1 MKTFYS
7 KLFVMAFALCL
18 SLTSRAEVA
27 NVDGVYQL
35 GTAEDMLEFAQ
46 IVLENDGQVDAV
58 LTADIDMSA
67 YPEFSISS
75 ADISYK
81 GVFDGQFH
89 VVTIG
94 YENNNNQYVSLF
106 RKLGDGTI
114 KNLAVNGSLHA
125 IGQYCAPLVGQSA
138 GTGTIENVFVDV
150 ALNTTTVGDASH
162 GGLIGFVTSS
172 SNVTINNC
180 LVGGSIKSD
189 DFVSSQCGGVIGW
202 CDGKATLNSVM
213 VICDFEIGGNDN
225 GTWGNLTFV
234 RNPGNAILNNCYYLN
249 PLDVVDANAKHISAE
264 ELVNG
269 AACYALNVG
278 NTQDAW
284 FQTLDVD
291 MFPVPN
297 PSHAKVYRIGRSHC
311 DGSAYEEASYSNT
324 EGATEKDDHDFQNGV
339 CTFCHT
345 IQEDYLTPDEE
356 GFYALGNAADLCW
369 FTYMVKAGH
378 TDINGRLTAPID
390 LDGAEYTPIGSTS
403 LPFAG
408 TFNGGMF
415 AITNAN
421 MMIFGTVAGATIDG
435 VNVVGG
441 VVGGHENAA
450 HTGSVIGHFR
460 SGTLTRSFSTASV
473 ENGKGDCGGLIGKMG
488 SPVVVSNCGFAGDL
502 TCGWSAGLL
511 AGSTDGNN
519 SDVTI
524 SDILLDARNV
534 NYFNGDGHGLLVG
547 WFHDGSGEKTTNIWV
562 IEGPNLTDILG
573 YKHEEAVVMSNTHRI
588 TESDAT
594 TGMAAFGLNKG
605 NITSPAWFQT
615 LDQDDSPTL
624 DPTHGVVYKIS
635 EGRYTNDMGEFSK
648 EVVAAGKAYASEV
661 VAYKGDIEAYEEA
674 LDAFAALD
682 AFDVDVYDAMMAAR
696 TAVEGS
702 ARDYKKY
709 TNRLAEVVA
718 YVSENSNDFYGTAY
732 ETILTYIE
740 EYVEP
745 GEEFPN
751 GSAAYI
757 IENKELTS
765 EQVVA
770 EIAFMNNLLE
780 AAIKSNYQKGTEITN
795 LMVNAD
801 LSGKPNFDGWTTWKD
816 GSTLTTGTVDGV
828 GTAGEVWNAK
838 ADIHQTLTGL
848 KNGIYELRANAATR
862 PACNSYNRN
871 DNYIA
876 YLYANSDEN
885 FIQALNEDVV
895 TRANAE
901 DGVNCLLTPDANG
914 NVDDSLY
921 VDDGYEYVPH
931 GPVTC
936 AYAFQGGRYENR
948 VLTNVTDGTLT
959 VGLRIPGTGL
969 ANDWIGFGNFRL
981 FYLGTIDE
989 TEGLLLDGVHSYM
1002 ERATTL
1008 INYIGFSDIPNVDDE
1023 TLPHYKS
1030 MPNFSNELRNEL
1042 QELVEKLTQKILRS
1056 NEKYME
1062 ICAQFTNIFHKI
1074 DTCKA
1079 AYIEL
1084 LDNAYAMMDA
1094 CYNDPEASQE
1104 EVTEMQNVVDNII
1117 ADWEQGVFSVE
1128 DAKAMEAI
1136 KNTAFY
1142 QRYFK
1147 GAPAIKGG
1155 FYQLA
1160 SASDMVWF
1168 ANNVNSLGNTTL
1180 NAEIVAPIDLADSQ
1194 YAPIGTISMPYAG
1207 TFKGNLYPIT
1217 NANMMIFGTTQGAT
1231 VDGINVQGGSVG
1243 GSDNAE
1249 HTGSICGTFQGTM
1262 TRCYSNATVENGKG
1276 DCGGLIGKIKNNS
1289 TVKNSM
1295 FAGNLLSGWSAG
1307 LVAGATDGND
1317 NYVVISD
1324 IMLDG
1329 RNVTYGN
1336 GDGHGMLVGWLHDGV
1351 GKYTSNI
1358 WMIESPT
1365 LTDIIGYKHEEA
1377 VVRENTTFVT
1387 AEEAATGVAT
1397 YGLNRGETTTPVWFQ
1412 TLGKDEVPTLSPDS
1426 KVVIL
1431 VDGNYINAGED
1442 DEDAVNALKTQPQ
1455 IVNVYDLNGRMVL
1468 QGVDSRTGL
1477 RSLPNGLYIIGGRKV
1492 LK

>member
-7 KLFVMAFALCL
+7 KLFVMAFAICFSL
-18 SLTSRAEVA
+18 SSMAELST
-27 NVDGVYQL
+27 VDGVYQL
-35 GTAEDMLEFAQ
+35 GTPDDMLEFAQ
-46 IVLENDGQVDAV
+46 IVLENDGQADAV
-58 LTADIDMSA
+58 LTADIDMSV
-67 YPEFSISS
+67 YPEFSISNS
-75 ADISYK
+75 DISYK

-89 VVTIG
+89 TVTIG
-94 YENNNNQYVSLF
+94 YENNENEYVSLF
-106 RKLGDGTI
+106 RKLGAGTI
-114 KNLAVNGSLHA
+114 KNLVVNGSLHA
-125 IGQYCAPLVGQSA
+125 IGKHCATLVGQSA
-138 GTGTIENVFVDV
+138 GTGTIENVVTDV
-150 ALNTTTVGDASH
+150 AINTTTVGDGSH
-162 GGLIGFVTSS
+162 AGLIGSVTSS

-180 LVGGSIKSD
+180 VIGGSLKSEGML
-189 DFVSSQCGGVIGW
+189 STQCGGVIGW
-202 CDGKATLNSVM
+202 CDGKATLNSVL
-213 VICDFEIGGNDN
+213 VICEFEIAGSGD

-234 RNPGNAILNNCYYLN
+234 RNPGNSTLNNCYYLN
-249 PLDVVDANAKHISAE
+249 QLDVVDANAKHITAE
-264 ELVNG
+264 ELANG
-269 AACYALNVG
+269 SACFALNVG
-278 NTQDAW
+278 NAQDVW
-284 FQTLDVD
+284 FQNLGTD
-291 MFPVPN
+291 MIPVPN

-345 IQEDYLTPDEE
+345 VQEDYLNVDEE
-356 GFYALGNAADLCW
+356 GFYALSNAADLCW

-390 LDGAEYTPIGSTS
+390 LEDAEYAPIGSAS
-403 LPFAG
+403 LPYAG

-415 AITNAN
+415 AINNAN
-421 MMIFGTVAGATIDG
+421 MMIFGTVDGAIIDG
-435 VNVVGG
+435 INVVGG
-441 VVGGHENAA
+441 VVGGHDNAA

-473 ENGKGDCGGLIGKMG
+473 ENGKGDCGGLIGKIG
-488 SPVVVSNCGFAGDL
+488 KPAVISNCGFAGDL

-519 SDVTI
+519 TDVTI

-534 NYFNGDGHGLLVG
+534 NYYNGDGHGLLVG
-547 WFHDGSGEKTTNIWV
+547 WFHDGAGEKTTNTWV
-562 IEGPNLTDILG
+562 IEGPNLTDIVG
-573 YKHEEAVVMSNTHRI
+573 YKHEEAVVLANTHKI
-588 TESDAT
+588 TETDAA

-624 DPTHGVVYKIS
+624 EPTHGVVYMIS
-635 EGRYTNDMGEFSK
+635 EGRYTNDMAEFSK
-648 EVVAAGKAYASEV
+648 EVVAAGKVYASEV
-661 VAYKGDIEAYEEA
+661 VAYKGDIEAYEIA

-682 AFDVDVYDAMMAAR
+682 AFDVDIYDAMMVAR
-696 TAVEGS
+696 AAVESS
-702 ARDYKKY
+702 AAAYKQY
-709 TNRLAEVVA
+709 TNRLEEVAV
-718 YVSENSNDFYGTAY
+718 YVNEHSDDFFGTTY
-732 ETILTYIE
+732 ETLLSYIE
-740 EYVEP
+740 DEVEP

-751 GSAAYI
+751 GSANYI
-757 IENKELTS
+757 IENKELTG

-770 EIAFMNNLLE
+770 EISFMNNLLE
-780 AAIKSNYQKGTEITN
+780 AAIKANYQKGTEITN

-801 LSGKPNFDGWTTWKD
+801 LSAKPNFDGWTTWKD
-816 GSTLTTGTVDGV
+816 GSTLTTGTVDGI

-862 PACNSYNRN
+862 PASNSYNRN

-885 FIQALNEDVV
+885 FIQALTEDVV
-895 TRANAE
+895 TRANAI
-901 DGVNCLLTPDANG
+901 DGVNCLLTPDVNG

-936 AYAFQGGRYENR
+936 AYAFQGGRYENC

-981 FYLGTIDE
+981 FYLGT
-989 TEGLLLDGVHSYM
+989 TEEAADLVNEGIQSYVA
-1002 ERATTL
+1002 RANTL
-1008 INYIGFSDIPNVDDE
+1008 INYIGVADIPNVDDE

-1030 MPNFSNELRNEL
+1030 MPNFSAALRAEL
-1042 QELVEKLTQKILRS
+1042 QNLIEASKVAENAETQL
-1056 NEKYME
+1056 N
-1062 ICAQFTNIFHKI
+1062 ICAQFTEIFHQI
-1074 DTCKA
+1074 DSCKE

-1084 LDNAYAMMDA
+1084 MENSLAMMDA
-1094 CYNDPEASQE
+1094 CYNDPEAPQE
-1104 EVTEMQNVVDNII
+1104 EVTEMQNVIDDII
-1117 ADWEQGVFSVE
+1117 LGWEQGAFSAE
-1128 DAKAMEAI
+1128 EAKAMEAI

-1142 QRYFK
+1142 QRYFQ
-1147 GAPAIKGG
+1147 GAPALKGG
-1155 FYQLA
+1155 YYQLA

-1194 YAPIGTISMPYAG
+1194 YAPIGTIAMPYAG

-1289 TVKNSM
+1289 TVKNCM

-1351 GKYTSNI
+1351 GKNTSNI

-1397 YGLNRGETTTPVWFQ
+1397 YGLNRGETTNPVWFQ

-1431 VDGNYINAGED
+1431 VDGTYVNAGED

-1455 IVNVYDLNGRMVL
+1455 IVNVYDLNGRVVL
-1468 QGVDSRTGL
+1468 QGVDSQSGL